1 MLFKRLSHLLAG
13 LHIHKLLLNAAV
25 SRTRMIKYVNMQEKE
40 LLMIPGPTP
49 VPESVLQAMA
59 KHPIGHRSP
68 GFSKIFMNATEKL
81 QWLGQTK
88 NDVFIYTASGTGA
101 MEAAIANTINRGDK
115 VLSLVIGVFGKRF
128 ADIAELYGAE
138 VTRIEKEPGKCV
150 SPQELQEALTKGP
163 YKAVT
168 LTHSETST
176 GTVND
181 IDTLIPLIKKSN
193 PDTLIMLDA
202 VTSLGCMN
210 VPIDKLEIDVCIS
223 GSQKGFMLPPGLSF
237 IYVSDKAYKAKESC
251 TTPVFYFCWKEA
263 KKALADKT
271 TPWTPNVSLIVA
283 LERALEIM
291 HEEGLE
297 NIISRHKR
305 LRDTLRQGLRDLGLK
320 LLTEDASASCAIT
333 AIWPPEGVNVPDLR
347 KAFKQDWNIT
357 VANGQR
363 HLKDKLFRMGHLGF
377 VCDRDILTGL
387 AALREVLVKLGYTI
401 PEKIHA

>member
-1 MLFKRLSHLLAG
+1 
-13 LHIHKLLLNAAV
+13 
-25 SRTRMIKYVNMQEKE
+25 MQDKE

-49 VPESVLQAMA
+49 VPESVLQAVGR
-59 KHPIGHRSP
+59 HPIGHRSP
-68 GFSKIFMNATEKL
+68 EFSKIFMNTTEKL

-101 MEAAIANTINRGDK
+101 MEAGIANTINRGDK

-138 VTRIEKEPGKCV
+138 VTRIEKEPGECV
-150 SPQELQEALTKGP
+150 SPEELEQALAKGP
-163 YKAVT
+163 FKAVT

-176 GTVND
+176 GTAND
-181 IDTLIPLIKKSN
+181 IDTLIPMIKKSN
-193 PDTLIMLDA
+193 PDTLVMLDA
-202 VTSLGCMN
+202 VTSLACMN
-210 VPIDKLEIDVCIS
+210 VEIDRLEIDVCVS

-263 KKALADKT
+263 RKALDANT
-271 TPWTPNVSLIVA
+271 TPWTPNISLIVA
-283 LERALEIM
+283 LEQALEMM
-291 HEEGLE
+291 HAEGLE
-297 NIISRHKR
+297 NIIARHKD
-305 LRDTLRQGLRDLGLK
+305 LRDTLRQGIKDLGLK

-333 AIWPPEGVNVPDLR
+333 AIWPPEGVAVPDLR
-347 KAFKQDWNIT
+347 KAFKQDWDIT

-377 VCDRDILTGL
+377 VSKRDILTGL
-387 AALREVLVKLGYTI
+387 AALKEVLVKLGYSI
-401 PEKIHA
+401 PQKAHA